1 MKETHRK
8 EQKIEAEKK
17 RYCRETR
24 FCKTLLKLQ
33 IKGGEVVCS
42 THISFWGKNSICGL
56 WNGKLKKL
64 FLVLILNYEN
74 EKCSLSTKT
83 RQQTNLW
90 PWYSG
95 YWWRFMFKSLW
106 VQIQLP
112 DIFTFVVIIVL
123 FVGPLTSKS
132 MSQQSCENFFIIIKS
147 TLTLFTFL
155 LQSRVPFRTILS
167 GVSSLLNP
175 GILL

>member
-1 MKETHRK
+1 MCAPLIFHFGI
-8 EQKIEAEKK
+8 KIPFADCEMEN
-17 RYCRETR
+17 
-24 FCKTLLKLQ
+24 
-33 IKGGEVVCS
+33 
-42 THISFWGKNSICGL
+42 W
-56 WNGKLKKL
+56 KKL